1 MLQSL
6 WLRLTSSGPKSS
18 DEQALACYYRDEGL
32 QAELET
38 LRHRGAGAIPVEHEK
53 MLYIARSYFSA

>member
-18 DEQALACYYRDEGL
+18 EERALARYYRDEGL
-32 QAELET
+32 HAELALHLARDTGTPAGYERT
-38 LRHRGAGAIPVEHEK
+38 LVAAH
-53 MLYIARSYFSA
+53 SYFTA

>member
-18 DEQALACYYRDEGL
+18 EDWALARYYRDEGL
-32 QAELET
+32 HAELA
-38 LRHRGAGAIPVEHEK
+38 LHVARDVDNQFKRDGA
-53 MLYIARSYFSA
+53 LYAAHSYFAS